1 MSYGSA
7 IFTIEV
13 RVVAKDLGGEASAPI
28 LYLLGRWRR
37 WGCLLFFHDMRRSS
51 HIRRRRYK
59 RWRWRRNR

>member
-7 IFTIEV
+7 FFTIEV
-13 RVVAKDLGGEASAPI
+13 RVVAKDLGEEASAPI

-37 WGCLLFFHDMRRSS
+37 WGCLLFIHEVRRSS

-59 RWRWRRNR
+59 RWWWRRN